1 MGRHYW
7 DSKSTVEHCRSVSI
21 GFLKKHGYLNAERCT
36 SGGISWTNRY
46 GEETSSIGI
55 TVSTFEGD
63 SFVRFHYTVTKR
75 STGDETEYDYKVQL
89 TTTPCH
95 FGGIRYWFACPLSVN
110 GVYCGRRVAKLYC
123 APGRNYYG
131 CRQCYDLSYESRN
144 ETRSGMFGAYGGVLR
159 TERQIEDLRS
169 QIKRWTWRGRPTRRV
184 RRLNKLER
192 QESKYLTLSRP
203 YLSR

>member
-7 DSKSTVEHCRSVSI
+7 DKKDTVEGCRTVSI
-21 GFLKKHGYLNAERCT
+21 WFLKKHGYLNAERCKW
-36 SGGISWTNRY
+36 GGISWTNRN

-55 TVSTFEGD
+55 TVSTFEAD
-63 SFVRFHYTVTKR
+63 SFVRFHYAVTKR
-75 STGDETEYDYKVQL
+75 STGEETEYDYKVQL
-89 TTTPCH
+89 ATTPCH
-95 FGGIRYWFACPLSVN
+95 FGGIRYWFTCPLSVN

-159 TERQIEDLRS
+159 TERQIEDLRG
-169 QIKRWTWRGRPTRRV
+169 QIKRWTWRGRPTRKV
-184 RRLNKLER
+184 RRLDELER
-192 QESKYLTLSRP
+192 QESRYLAFSRP